1 MAIKPALTPGS
12 AGHVSGPGSAADAS
26 PPSPRLWTRPFA
38 LLAVGQAVS
47 RLGDGLFGTALTWI
61 ALRTGGPGAVAIVAS
76 ATAAPLIA
84 GSVVGASYADR
95 HDRRRLMIAM
105 DVLRLALLLGLA
117 AALATGRVPLPELAV
132 FGAAEGSAA
141 AIFTPARLALVPQI
155 VPAASLLRANG
166 ILQACFM
173 ASFWIGPLLLGP
185 LLTVTAMPGVAAAD
199 AATFGVSAA
208 TLAALPRI
216 PAAAAGTA
224 RLGTR
229 ADLAAGW
236 AAVRSAPGVLLVL
249 GTFTAALLL
258 ASGFLAV
265 GLPAWAA
272 RAGGG
277 PGTLGLLQ
285 GTAGVAELAGAL
297 ALSRIRLRR
306 LAPAAVAAWGVL
318 GGFRLFLGAARSLA
332 VGLPLMAG
340 TGLASAATDIPLIA
354 LLQARI
360 PARHLGKAMA
370 LWQAGIAAAVTLSPP
385 LAAMVIGATGLTA
398 GFAISGAA
406 LAALSCLSLLALT
419 RRRAAATRP
428 APDGGPR
435 CPTSSPS

>member
-1 MAIKPALTPGS
+1 MATKPAPAPAPAGDTPRAGS
-12 AGHVSGPGSAADAS
+12 PADVSPAAPG
-26 PPSPRLWTRPFA
+26 LWTRPFA

-47 RLGDGLFGTALTWI
+47 RLGDGLFATALTWM

-84 GSVVGASYADR
+84 GSVIGASYADR

-105 DVLRLALLLGLA
+105 DMLRLALLLGLA
-117 AALATGRVPLPELAV
+117 AALAAGRVPLPGLAA

-141 AIFTPARLALVPQI
+141 AIFTPARLALVPQV
-155 VPAASLLRANG
+155 VPAANLVRANG

-185 LLTVTAMPGVAAAD
+185 LLTVTAMPGVAAAN
-199 AATFGVSAA
+199 AVTFAVSAA
-208 TLAALPRI
+208 TLAAMPQI
-216 PAAAAGTA
+216 PAAAAGTP

-249 GTFTAALLL
+249 GAFTAALLL

-272 RAGGG
+272 RARGG

-297 ALSRIRLRR
+297 ALSQIRLRR
-306 LAPAAVAAWGVL
+306 LAPTAVAAWGVL
-318 GGFRLFLGAARSLA
+318 GGFRLFLGATRSLA
-332 VGLPLMAG
+332 AGLPLMAG

-354 LLQARI
+354 LLQARV

-370 LWQAGIAAAVTLSPP
+370 LWQAGIAGAITLSPP
-385 LAAMVIGATGLTA
+385 LAALVIGVAGLTA

-406 LAALSCLSLLALT
+406 LAALSGLSLFALT
-419 RRRAAATRP
+419 RRNAATRP

-435 CPTSSPS
+435 CLTSSPS

>member
-1 MAIKPALTPGS
+1 MATSPVPAPAPAWFTPR
-12 AGHVSGPGSAADAS
+12 AGNSSDAS
-26 PPSPRLWTRPFA
+26 LPAPRLWTRPFA

-47 RLGDGLFGTALTWI
+47 RLGDGMFATALTWI
-61 ALRTGGPGAVAIVAS
+61 ALRTGGPGAVAVVAS

-84 GSVVGASYADR
+84 GSVIGASYADR
-95 HDRRRLMIAM
+95 HDRRRLMIAT
-105 DVLRLALLLGLA
+105 DLLRLALVLGLA
-117 AALATGRVPLPELAV
+117 AALAVGRVPLTGLAV
-132 FGAAEGSAA
+132 FGVAEGSAA
-141 AIFTPARLALVPQI
+141 AIFTPARFALVPQI
-155 VPAASLLRANG
+155 VPASGLLRANG

-185 LLTVTAMPGVAAAD
+185 LLVVTAMAGVVAVD
-199 AATFGVSAA
+199 AATFAISAA

-216 PAAAAGTA
+216 PAASAGTS

-249 GTFTAALLL
+249 GTFTVALTL

-272 RAGGG
+272 RAQGG

-285 GTAGVAELAGAL
+285 GTAGVAELTGAL
-297 ALSRIRLRR
+297 ALSQIRLRR
-306 LAPAAVAAWGVL
+306 LAPTAVAAWGVL

-332 VGLPLMAG
+332 AGLPLMAG
-340 TGLASAATDIPLIA
+340 TGLASAATDLPVIA

-360 PARHLGKAMA
+360 PARHLGKAIA
-370 LWQAGIAAAVTLSPP
+370 LWQAGVAAAVTLSPL
-385 LAAMVIGATGLTA
+385 LAALVIGAAGLTA
-398 GFAISGAA
+398 GFAVSGAA
-406 LAALSCLSLLALT
+406 LVALSGLSLLALT
-419 RRRAAATRP
+419 RRRATANRSAS
-428 APDGGPR
+428 DGGPR
-435 CPTSSPS
+435 CPMP